1 MALPKFLPFG
11 PLWSKAATKRKRQA
25 LADLGIAVKGK
36 RKSSRAGKAKPAT
49 KKKSRKRKS
58 KIRTSTTVLT
68 IGELKAK
75 GWHAA
80 KVEYWLAFGRGGGV
94 RKDLYGCI
102 DVVAVHERLKTTL
115 GVQCTARPN
124 VGARIEKIRLMVSDK
139 KNLDGAAIRTWLRI
153 GNRLEVWGWDKWD
166 KLPRILV
173 VRLGITVGG
182 QIKELGREDITAE
195 KIE

>member
-11 PLWSKAATKRKRQA
+11 PLWPKAASERKRQA

-36 RKSSRAGKAKPAT
+36 RKSNRAGKPAT

-58 KIRTSTTVLT
+58 KIRTSTTILT

-102 DVVAVHERLKTTL
+102 DVVAVHERLKATI
-115 GVQCTARPN
+115 GVQCTSREN
-124 VGARIEKIRLMVSDK
+124 VGARIEKIRLMVSDR

-166 KLPRILV
+166 RLPRILV
-173 VRLGITVGG
+173 VRLGVSVGG
-182 QIKELGREDITAE
+182 QVKEIGREEITAE
-195 KIE
+195 RIE

>member
-1 MALPKFLPFG
+1 MGLPTFKA
-11 PLWSKAATKRKRQA
+11 WSPVYPKPAIKIVRDTIVGLAVRTAKRKRKKPA
-25 LADLGIAVKGK
+25 
-36 RKSSRAGKAKPAT
+36 AKKAT

-58 KIRTSTTVLT
+58 KVRESTTVLT
-68 IGELKAK
+68 IRELKAK

-102 DVVAVHERLKTTL
+102 DVVAVNEKLRATI
-115 GVQCTARPN
+115 GVQCTSREN
-124 VGARIEKIRLMVSDK
+124 VGSRIEKIRLMVSDK

-173 VRLGITVGG
+173 VRLGLSVAGSV
-182 QIKELGREDITAE
+182 KETGREDITAE
-195 KIE
+195 RIE